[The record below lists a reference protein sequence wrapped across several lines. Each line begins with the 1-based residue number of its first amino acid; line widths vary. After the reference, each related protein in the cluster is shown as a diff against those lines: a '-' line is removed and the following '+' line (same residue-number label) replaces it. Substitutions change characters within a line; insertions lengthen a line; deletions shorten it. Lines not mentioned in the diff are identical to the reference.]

1 MAIRRKR
8 KDSDA
13 NELPPADQQQEQ
25 NARDDQNARDEA
37 LDLRPCAGAADVPGQ
52 PEPSAEAEGA
62 HEPEL
67 DEALARRLAQ

>member
-8 KDSDA
+8 KD
-13 NELPPADQQQEQ
+13 QQQEQ
-25 NARDDQNARDEA
+25 QDARDAS
-37 LDLRPCAGAADVPGQ
+37 LDLPPCAGAADVPGQ

-67 DEALARRLAQ
+67 DEALARRLAE

>member
-1 MAIRRKR
+1 MAIRRRR
-8 KDSDA
+8 KDIDA
-13 NELPPADQQQEQ
+13 NELPVADRQQEQ
-25 NARDDQNARDEA
+25 NARDES
-37 LDLRPCAGAADVPGQ
+37 LDLRPRAGAADVPGQ

>member
-8 KDSDA
+8 KG
-13 NELPPADQQQEQ
+13 QQQEQ
-25 NARDDQNARDEA
+25 QNARDA
-37 LDLRPCAGAADVPGQ
+37 SPDLPPCTDAVDVPGQ

-67 DEALARRLAQ
+67 DEALARGLTE

>member
-8 KDSDA
+8 KDIDA
-13 NELPPADQQQEQ
+13 HGLPAADRQQEQ
-25 NARDDQNARDEA
+25 NAGDES
-37 LDLRPCAGAADVPGQ
+37 LDHSPCAGAADVPGQ